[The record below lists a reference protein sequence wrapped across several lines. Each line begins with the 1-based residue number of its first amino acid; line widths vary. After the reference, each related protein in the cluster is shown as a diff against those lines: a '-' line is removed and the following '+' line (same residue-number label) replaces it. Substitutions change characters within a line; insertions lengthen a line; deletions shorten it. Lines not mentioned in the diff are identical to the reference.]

1 MKNEAT
7 VEISRFVDLI
17 VTSETGAKM
26 LIRTEGRHDVAVDW
40 ESAAGKVDDDNS
52 DNFDHF
58 DNSAN
63 SDNHYEVDY
72 EVDYNNDYD
81 DKMWLNDD
89 DDDDNGDVND
99 ADQFDAEDATSEA
112 KRFKLLRDT
121 ILDYVEIGFKPTT
134 HGSFTLESHN

>member
-7 VEISRFVDLI
+7 VEISSLVELI
-17 VTSETGAKM
+17 VTSGTGAKM
-26 LIRTEGRHDVAVDW
+26 LIRTERRHDVAGDW
-40 ESAAGKVDDDNS
+40 ESAAGNVDDDNS
-52 DNFDHF
+52 DNFGDSA
-58 DNSAN
+58 NSAN
-63 SDNHYEVDY
+63 SENHYEVDY

-81 DKMWLNDD
+81 DKMWLND

-121 ILDYVEIGFKPTT
+121 LLDYVEIGFKPRFIY
-134 HGSFTLESHN
+134 S

>member
-7 VEISRFVDLI
+7 VEISSLVDLI
-17 VTSETGAKM
+17 VTSGTGAKM

-40 ESAAGKVDDDNS
+40 ESAASKVDDDNS

-63 SDNHYEVDY
+63 SGNYFEVDY

-89 DDDDNGDVND
+89 DDDNGDVND
-99 ADQFDAEDATSEA
+99 ADQFDAEDETSEA
-112 KRFKLLRDT
+112 KRFKLLQDT
-121 ILDYVEIGFKPTT
+121 LQDYVENGFAPTT
-134 HGSFTLESHN
+134 HNSFTLESHN